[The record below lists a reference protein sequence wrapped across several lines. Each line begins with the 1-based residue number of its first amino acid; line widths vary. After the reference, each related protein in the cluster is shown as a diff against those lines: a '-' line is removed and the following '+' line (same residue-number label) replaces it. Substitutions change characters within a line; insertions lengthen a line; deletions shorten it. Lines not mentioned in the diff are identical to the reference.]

1 MQQNNQ
7 DFKSTWMNYYKRDF
21 AEFYCDRLEG
31 EGYESVA
38 EYFFNAGIAST
49 KRKPQQVPVLFK
61 PKD

>member
-7 DFKSTWMNYYKRDF
+7 DLRSTWMSYRTQDCFNYTDTYN
-21 AEFYCDRLEG
+21 EG
-31 EGYESVA
+31 DIAIEVA
-38 EYFFNAGIAST
+38 EYFFDAGVAST